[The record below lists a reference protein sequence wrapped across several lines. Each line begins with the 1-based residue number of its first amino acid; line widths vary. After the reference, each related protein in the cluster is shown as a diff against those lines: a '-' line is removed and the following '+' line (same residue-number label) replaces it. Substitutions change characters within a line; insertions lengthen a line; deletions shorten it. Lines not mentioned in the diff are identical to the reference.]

1 MSVSCNRVSNSLKW
15 KKNNYEICHHVSTHS
30 EYGSNGVFA
39 AQDECTPVP
48 EGQSVRQVDHQEGEA
63 HGDVRRERLLYSH
76 GHSIL
81 QVLIISVVQACRLAR
96 WEAKLELNRNQIAN
110 SRAFWHQQMSHLIQF
125 LCFYGFYPLI
135 QPFRGF
141 FLWLW
146 SIFICPAQNVF
157 TLLMRKQ
164 SHLVS

>member
-1 MSVSCNRVSNSLKW
+1 MLS
-15 KKNNYEICHHVSTHS
+15 
-30 EYGSNGVFA
+30 GVFKSTKADDRSSSNTSGDTKYSHDHLQDRGA

-141 FLWLW
+141 FL
-146 SIFICPAQNVF
+146 
-157 TLLMRKQ
+157 
-164 SHLVS
+164 